1 MIGAIMDLDNKL
13 KNLLTSVTQVCASI
27 QVSLS
32 RKDDGIEYDKGKYLY
47 DNNANH
53 INSWA
58 TIITMIRKKL
68 FREIHN
74 HNCIRFGT
82 EGPVWHNDLVQQ
94 LANPDGTKWQKY
106 YHRNSVYFNEQKRL
120 LDSVKNIVDEE
131 LGDRFASELM
141 DSGEDRNDFLYHFCH
156 TSDRFAVHNLSNINH
171 QDDDIEDIDALEADI
186 INALS
191 RDDLSYLIQR
201 ASRAA
206 ARGYVISAIIE
217 EEEGNFVEQLNNF
230 EKKLHAAVWNKGN
243 RADDIQRRLENMRWG
258 PLQFVGEE
266 PTRIDPV
273 KTKLS
278 NNSIISL
285 IGLGGVG
292 KTALAH
298 KIMHDCITGE
308 IEDKSEKEILNFD
321 YYLPITSKIDKQGEI
336 DEHGEKVGFSEETS
350 IFTSFRSSEGRIK
363 GSVKRI
369 FQDIIH
375 LLHPNENLERED
387 LGDLRPRAE
396 KILTDNKILLVID
409 NFEDIEDEQND
420 EDVIKERENFENF
433 FSSFGNLRGG
443 SKIIITT
450 RGTGGYASTKHT
462 VPRLTES
469 ESYDLFEKKVRERA
483 GAGDIPQD
491 YVIKVK
497 GYQSRISETFSLWQY
512 QRQEGGEAT
521 QESGAHP
528 MLVICAAAEL
538 DTDCLDLDVDCPEE
552 KCKGK
557 IGNPCTTQE
566 IIEGNEESSRRFV
579 NDQPLEE
586 HHKSRVLLKKSDG
599 SKKATIDRIVELLQR
614 WKEGN
619 DKKDNIIEY
628 CVSQTFGGMPNDQRK
643 LTLCLSTV
651 PIDKKI
657 TNQFIVDM
665 WIHFREEQP
674 NLRDANT
681 YLRFMNDR
689 EFLSHVS
696 RGEYMWGPGVQ
707 DQLLNRWSKEKD
719 QFDIPH
725 YKQLDSEHFAAL
737 PQQEMV
743 VEETGNDS
751 TINKEVRTELKK
763 WLAANDPKDVVKV
776 GMTKG
781 TTKPRKSTKQ
791 VFDQP
796 RPKEDAKDAGK
807 TNIEIWFRELKEEEP
822 ATGTFQGDRTDKEM
836 RDILNLL
843 YGLDSPTE
851 NQNLISMIHF
861 NPNSPLAKRH
871 KEDVLELLKKWK
883 ECLFNRLVELKC
895 YSGALKFCM
904 QIAKSVELLFGMGGQ
919 VIGDIDDSYRLLRG
933 VDRQL
938 IDINDWNDCC
948 ATLLLQSAEAINP
961 SNVSTV
967 KELDLS
973 FGTNAVYNQSEI
985 EKIYQKWYEFW
996 KYSGVEE
1003 SLRGQ
1008 RSDLLRQQVFWISL
1022 RLAATTSSEHEL
1034 SDEFIDICDNN
1045 LVHGQNFGSKRGISI
1060 GRVEIYLSQVKK
1072 VHKTLAMSTKEVLNA
1087 FKFSGLLKRG
1097 FYILASFSF
1106 DSNRQIMRNIS
1117 HREDVNIIIKG
1128 EYLDINVDEEIVTT
1142 IHNIDR
1148 DSKTIEVYPV
1158 RNEDKTLANI
1168 SDLAETK
1175 WQKFSQDVQRAINQL
1190 RVDEKEKYSFNSI
1203 FSKLSEMSGHDVQVI
1218 LSGGKSFKDRQ
1229 EEVAI
1234 RLIEMD
1240 NTDDETLKLKY
1251 ERMRSSLIFYFG
1263 ELVSIG
1269 QEGQWKYQS
1278 ISGASIIYNR
1288 YLLLPENPME
1298 MADMINAF
1306 YKIKREGHHVS
1317 YSDVHLELKRTVLI
1331 SDKDE
1336 SEKND
1341 RIFRFVKERCRR
1353 MDFKRDFLDIIPWD
1367 NYPDSEEEFIDKFH
1381 HALIRHTQRQPNSD
1395 NRYMEG
1401 IITSYFEEVKESI

>member
-1 MIGAIMDLDNKL
+1 MSGAVMTLDVDLK
-13 KNLLTSVTQVCASI
+13 KLLTSVAQVC
-27 QVSLS
+27 VSLQLTIS
-32 RKDDGIEYDKGKYLY
+32 RKDDGIEYDKGQLFY

-74 HNCIRFGT
+74 QNCIRFGA
-82 EGPVWHNDLVQQ
+82 EGPAWHNNLVQQ
-94 LANPDGTKWQKY
+94 LANPDGTKWKKY
-106 YHRNSVYFNEQKRL
+106 YHRNSIYFNEQERL
-120 LDSVKNIVDEE
+120 LDSVKSIVDEE

-171 QDDDIEDIDALEADI
+171 QDDDIEDIDALETDI

-191 RDDLSYLIQR
+191 RADLSYLIQR

-243 RADDIQRRLENMRWG
+243 RADDIRRRLENMRWG
-258 PLQFVGEE
+258 PLQFVGD
-266 PTRIDPV
+266 PTTRIDPV

-375 LLHPNENLERED
+375 LLHPNENLEREV
-387 LGDLRPRAE
+387 LEDLRPRAE
-396 KILTDNKILLVID
+396 TILTDNKILLVID

-450 RGTGGYASTKHT
+450 RGTGGYASTKHI

-483 GAGDIPQD
+483 GAGDIPQE

-497 GYQSRISETFSLWQY
+497 GYQSRISETYSLWQY

-538 DTDCLDLDVDCPEE
+538 DTHCLDLDVDCPEE

-557 IGNPCTTQE
+557 IGNSCTIQE
-566 IIEGNEESSRRFV
+566 ITEGKEESSRRFT
-579 NDQPLEE
+579 DQPIEE
-586 HHKSRVLLKKSDG
+586 HHESRVLLKKSDG

-619 DKKDNIIEY
+619 SKKDNIIEY
-628 CVSQTFGGMPNDQRK
+628 CVSQTFGGMPDDQRK

-657 TNQFIVDM
+657 TNQFIIDM

-707 DQLLNRWSKEKD
+707 DQLLNRWTKEKD

-751 TINKEVRTELKK
+751 TINKEVRTELKE

-781 TTKPRKSTKQ
+781 ASKKTIKGAVKM
-791 VFDQP
+791 P
-796 RPKEDAKDAGK
+796 RPHERKTDAGK
-807 TNIEIWFRELKEEEP
+807 TNLEIWFRELKKEEP

-836 RDILNLL
+836 WDILNML

-851 NQNLISMIHF
+851 NQSFISMIHL
-861 NPNSPLAKRH
+861 NPNSPLAKHH

-883 ECLFNRLVELKC
+883 ECLFNRLVELRF

-904 QIAKSVELLFGMGGQ
+904 QIAKSVELLFETGEQ

-948 ATLLLQSAEAINP
+948 ATLLLQSAEAMNP
-961 SNVSTV
+961 TNIKTV

-1022 RLAATTSSEHEL
+1022 RLAATTLREHEL

-1045 LVHGQNFGSKRGISI
+1045 LVHGQNFGLKRRISI
-1060 GRVEIYLSQVKK
+1060 GRVEIYLSHVKK

-1087 FKFSGLLKRG
+1087 FKYSGLLKRG
-1097 FYILASFSF
+1097 FYIKASFSF
-1106 DSNRQIMRNIS
+1106 DSNRQIMRNTS
-1117 HREDVNIIIKG
+1117 YREDVNIIIKG
-1128 EYLDINVDEEIVTT
+1128 EYLDINDDEEIVTT
-1142 IHNIDR
+1142 IQNIDY

-1158 RNEDKTLANI
+1158 RNDDGDLVNI
-1168 SDLAETK
+1168 SDVAGIK
-1175 WQKFSQDVQRAINQL
+1175 WLKFSQDVQRAINQL
-1190 RVDEKEKYSFNSI
+1190 REDEKEKYSFNSI
-1203 FSKLSEMSGHDVQVI
+1203 FSKLSEISGHDVQVI

-1229 EEVAI
+1229 EEVAT

-1251 ERMRSSLIFYFG
+1251 ETMRASLIFYFG

-1278 ISGASIIYNR
+1278 KFPQKAHIISSP
-1288 YLLLPENPME
+1288 YLLCPENPME
-1298 MADMINAF
+1298 MADLINAL
-1306 YKIKREGHHVS
+1306 YKIKEEGRQVS
-1317 YSDVHLELKRTVLI
+1317 YDDAHIELKKTVVI
-1331 SDKDE
+1331 NDKDE
-1336 SEKND
+1336 SETKD
-1341 RIFRFVKERCRR
+1341 RTRRFVKERCRR
-1353 MDFKRDFLDIIPWD
+1353 FEGKHTFTDIIQWS
-1367 NYPDSEEEFIDKFH
+1367 NYPEAQVDFVSILLDDTIKFTRNQWGN
-1381 HALIRHTQRQPNSD
+1381 AW
-1395 NRYMEG
+1395 MEG